1 MPVISLVS
9 GLVETIYGF
18 SPVTIEPIQRYV
30 FDWRGIFRVCKENG
44 QSWVLRL
51 LKHPEAS
58 KDFHTTA
65 ILLQWLDQQGY
76 PVPHIHRTR
85 EQQLVGIKDNWTLLL
100 LSFIEGE
107 IIKPE
112 PSSLQLLGARLGQL
126 HALTH
131 DSAPAARRSRCH
143 PETIATRTIPQ
154 LNRGSRFVP
163 EVYAPLFKS
172 LSDSMCAFLQTEDV
186 SLGIT
191 HGDCWYMNAIKSDVH
206 DVHLIDW
213 DNVGIGAP
221 VLDLGY
227 LLLSS
232 HFRLDEPFCAEPDK
246 DRIQAI
252 MEGYQTHYR
261 LSREEMRSLIDAVH
275 FPLACHLGT
284 HYEQN
289 APLQEEDLFLK
300 KTQQRF
306 NYAEMIGQM
315 AETYG
320 P

>member
-1 MPVISLVS
+1 MLDSSLIS
-9 GLVETIYGF
+9 GLVESIYGF
-18 SPVTIEPIQRYV
+18 YPAEIEPIQRYT
-30 FDWRGIFRVCKENG
+30 FDWRGIFSVRDEKG
-44 QSWVLRL
+44 RRWVLRM
-51 LKHPEAS
+51 LKHPEAAN
-58 KDFHTTA
+58 DFHTTSE
-65 ILLQWLDQQGY
+65 LLVWLNQQRY
-76 PVPHIHRTR
+76 PAPAVRRTR
-85 EQQLVGIKDNWTLLL
+85 HQQLVGIQDNWTLLL

-107 IIKPE
+107 LIKPE
-112 PSSLQLLGARLGQL
+112 PYSLRLLSARLGQL
-126 HALTH
+126 HVLNH
-131 DSAPAARRSRCH
+131 NSAPAARLSRCH
-143 PETIATRTIPQ
+143 PETIRTRTIPQ
-154 LNRGSRFVP
+154 LTRGSRLVP

-172 LSDSMCAFLQTEDV
+172 LSDSMCAFLQTEEV

-252 MEGYQTHYR
+252 MEGYQTYYR
-261 LSREEMRSLIDAVH
+261 LSGEEMRSLIDAVH

-284 HYEQN
+284 HSEQN
-289 APLQEEDLFLK
+289 APLHEQDLFLK

-306 NYAEMIGQM
+306 KYAVMIGQM